1 MTKVDYKR
9 IWQELKEERIEEY
22 IMTQDFIFEY
32 PNIEYY
38 KIYLALLTMIL
49 KRMDMLDRTAEF
61 HNLLHDLERANV
73 NDFKQ

>member
-22 IMTQDFIFEY
+22 IMLQEFNRQY
-32 PNIEYY
+32 PNVGFY
-38 KIYLALLTMIL
+38 KNYSTTLMMIL

-73 NDFKQ
+73 NDPKQ